1 MSCIP
6 RFRRVLLLVGALGFA
21 GTMAAAAQGVET
33 PHLPLRTV
41 IDELNSTRASYAEA
55 FNAKDAAAVT
65 AFYLPEAILIGPDGS
80 QIMGATAIGERMMK
94 DAPTWPHMVLASDT
108 VRVYGGTAVDF
119 GTVTMHPKVGGE
131 EVSRYMA
138 VLRRG
143 MRGWKLASV
152 AQVPVKGKSGD

>member
-1 MSCIP
+1 MSLIP
-6 RFRRVLLLVGALGFA
+6 PFRRILLLAAALGFA
-21 GTMAAAAQGVET
+21 GSTAAAAQGVET

-55 FNAKDAAAVT
+55 YNAKNPAAVM
-65 AFYLPEAILIGPDGS
+65 AFYLPEAIVVLPDGS
-80 QIMGATAIGERMMK
+80 QIMGATAIGEMMTK

-119 GTVTMHPKVGGE
+119 GTATLHPKDGGE
-131 EVSRYMA
+131 QVSRYMA

-143 MRGWKLASV
+143 VRGWKLASV
-152 AQVPVKGKSGD
+152 AQVPVREKSGN